1 MRGNIRLLRLD
12 RGLTMK
18 QISNEL
24 DISESYYSLI
34 ENGERRPSVSVAKRI
49 GAVLGFDW
57 TKFFEEEHEKA
68 SGE

>member
-1 MRGNIRLLRLD
+1 MGGNIRLLRLD

-18 QISNEL
+18 QISNKL

-57 TKFFEEEHEKA
+57 TKFFEDEIDKA

>member
-57 TKFFEEEHEKA
+57 TKFYEDR